1 MLVVGLTGG
10 IATGKS
16 TVSSVLKSHN
26 VPIIDAD
33 IIARQVVLPGAPA
46 LRQIV
51 KTFGPEVLLPDGSL
65 DRKKLGSIIFPD
77 EKKRKQL
84 NSIVHPAVRRAM
96 FWEVVKCWVKGKKWC
111 VLDVPLLIEG
121 PLWKL
126 VGLVVV
132 VYWCVEL
139 LRYYWVSSAVANIF
153 DSVIASPSSA
163 LRRSSPETQLQRL
176 MLRDNS
182 NDSDA
187 SARLNSQIPITK
199 KVEYADITID
209 NSGTK
214 AELEEQVA
222 AFIEKMNSRA
232 GGVKWLASWLVP
244 PVGVVSALWTLLW
257 RNMFARRSK
266 SE

>member
-16 TVSSVLKSHN
+16 SVSSILKAHN

-33 IIARQVVLPGAPA
+33 IIAREVVMPGTPG
-46 LRQIV
+46 LRKIV
-51 KTFGPEVLLPDGSL
+51 KTFGEDVLLPDGSL

-77 EKKRKQL
+77 ETKRKQL
-84 NSIVHPAVRRAM
+84 NSIVHPAVRKAM
-96 FWEVVKCWVKGKKWC
+96 LWAVVKCWVRGEKWC

-132 VYWCVEL
+132 VYC
-139 LRYYWVSSAVANIF
+139 
-153 DSVIASPSSA
+153 
-163 LRRSSPETQLQRL
+163 SPEVQLQRL

-182 NDSDA
+182 NETDA

-199 KVEYADITID
+199 KIEYADIVID

-214 AELEEQVA
+214 DELEAKVT
-222 AFIEKMNSRA
+222 AFIEKMNKGT
-232 GGVKWLASWLVP
+232 GGLRWLMSWIVP
-244 PVGVVSALWTLLW
+244 PIGLISALWTLGW
-257 RNMFARRSK
+257 RNMFSRRIK
-266 SE
+266 RE